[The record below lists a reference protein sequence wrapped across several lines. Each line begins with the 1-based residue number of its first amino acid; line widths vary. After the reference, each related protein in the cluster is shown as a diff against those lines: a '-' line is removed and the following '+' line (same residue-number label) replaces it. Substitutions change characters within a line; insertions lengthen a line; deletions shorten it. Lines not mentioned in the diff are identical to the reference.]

1 MVECCHPPGP
11 RSRRLSL
18 SSTPSHDP
26 HHLSFLFSPS
36 PFLRRASPLA
46 IAAMEEESSAITQLG
61 SLALGNLLS
70 EIGIE
75 AEAGMDRVGLGT
87 RNSAVSR
94 DQIYNEQFEDDDDE
108 ELRGMTAGGEE
119 EDEEAKQR
127 AAQEKQMQDRYFA
140 KGLASMQTNRPGIR
154 GETDDFD
161 DDEDSEDDEDERP
174 MQARS
179 QQQQQQ
185 QRQALLLPGAPRI
198 KTEPDEGLDAFDDDD
213 VDMPEAGPSS
223 PRSSL
228 HTPTPP
234 PMPPPPRDVREF
246 WPDFDP
252 NAILDFTDFFAAP
265 RRKKRRVAA
274 GRQLKIAGSKAPL
287 ERVPSTA
294 ELALMPSTG
303 QDADAKLSSHLA
315 AIAGDL
321 LKEEKRLA
329 RARLGKA
336 RSESLDLPETS
347 LSLPEL
353 DDWENR
359 IVTDGNLALPPMQAA
374 GSVSRPINRS
384 LTSDEWIQA
393 IIWSREQ
400 ARDPRKVELNS
411 RLVLDLND
419 EDMMIERV
427 DPAADKARAS
437 AMLASNA
444 PLLSRRAAA
453 AAATQDPLNMSNDG
467 YYELSR
473 EQRQRIQRQ
482 TLGALVV
489 QHTKTAR
496 KLQLPFYKTRLTK
509 TEARSFHRPAMQ
521 FPINI
526 PLTFSRVEKA
536 GGKKD
541 KKRSSKDA
549 DEVLRST
556 RELTL
561 KEQGAFILYEYS
573 EEHPPIPS
581 KIGMGSIL
589 VNYYRKKDAKDEYI
603 PKLDLGEPFI
613 LEPNDESPF
622 LKFGSVEPGRTQPTL
637 YNNLVRAPLF
647 RHQPATTDFLLVR
660 VTTKNAVRYYLRDIK
675 NLFVV
680 GQNYPLSVIPG
691 PHARLVTNA
700 IRNRLIMVARR
711 LVEQSKG
718 NRIKIHRIMKYFPDQ
733 SELQMRQR
741 LKEFMEYARKAGDPN
756 QGFWRLRSTVQLP
769 SDADMERLLPPEH
782 IALAEAMQA
791 GQRRL
796 YDAGYTRSAEGADED
811 EDKEQGLDI
820 EQQLAPWITS
830 KNFLMAT
837 QGKAMLRLHGEGDPT
852 GRGEGFSFVRVSMKD
867 VFYKAG
873 EDIEARMAQQAEEER
888 RSGHKYNV
896 ARQQQIY
903 REEIQR
909 IWDAQ
914 RTSLANPVPPELTP
928 EEANPL
934 PTPEPED
941 EEEDEEDAQQ
951 HAEDVKPVAGLGG
964 VGEDINQ
971 GKVLRIRRL
980 VDGHWTTEIVRDR
993 KVIQSYISSRLR
1005 IADEDTTTD
1014 ELRPTG
1020 DAALDAARRKRL
1032 EAELLSRKKNQERRL
1047 ARHHAKA
1054 VANGEVLPG
1063 TYRKLMADKPTTSR
1077 RCGRCGQVGH
1087 MSSNRSCPLWGQ
1099 VPATGAPGTVSSASG
1114 SKAMGGLDLMGSV
1127 PGTPSTVPASPA
1139 TPASAGVGGGSFFP
1153 PGAAAPP
1160 SLTHSRTPSFS
1171 AAGSG
1176 GSGGAMG
1183 PPMGRP
1189 PSAAGAMSPPPAP
1202 GTPSGSTSG
1211 SGGGGGGGGGG
1222 GKIKLKLKG
1231 RPSGA

>member
-1 MVECCHPPGP
+1 
-11 RSRRLSL
+11 
-18 SSTPSHDP
+18 
-26 HHLSFLFSPS
+26 
-36 PFLRRASPLA
+36 
-46 IAAMEEESSAITQLG
+46 MEDETSAVSQLG
-61 SLALGNLLS
+61 SLALGNLLQ
-70 EIGIE
+70 EIGVE
-75 AEAGMDRVGLGT
+75 SEAGMDRLGLGP
-87 RNSAVSR
+87 RPSAVSR
-94 DQIYNEQFEDDDDE
+94 DQIYNDQFEDDDDE
-108 ELRGMTAGGEE
+108 ELRGMAGGQQAEE
-119 EDEEAKQR
+119 ED
-127 AAQEKQMQDRYFA
+127 AAEKERLARERQLQDRYFA
-140 KGLASMQTNRPGIR
+140 KGLASMQSNRPGIR

-161 DDEDSEDDEDERP
+161 DSEDDEDERP
-174 MQARS
+174 MPARAQEEQPLS
-179 QQQQQQ
+179 
-185 QRQALLLPGAPRI
+185 LPMASPTPRI
-198 KTEPDEGLDAFDDDD
+198 KTEPEEGLDAFQSGAGDDELNI
-213 VDMPEAGPSS
+213 PQPGPSTA
-223 PRSSL
+223 RSSPSVR
-228 HTPTPP
+228 TPTPP
-234 PMPPPPRDVREF
+234 PPMRDVRDF

-252 NAILDFTDFFAAP
+252 KAILDFTDFFAAP
-265 RRKKRRVAA
+265 RRKKRRVAP
-274 GRQLKIAGSKAPL
+274 GRQLKMQAAKAAL
-287 ERVPSTA
+287 QTTPSTVD
-294 ELALMPSTG
+294 LALRPSV
-303 QDADAKLSSHLA
+303 DAGRQPSHLA
-315 AIAGDL
+315 TIAGDL
-321 LKEEKRLA
+321 LKEERRLA
-329 RARLGKA
+329 RLRLGKGHGDDI
-336 RSESLDLPETS
+336 DLPSTS

-359 IVTDGNLALPPMQAA
+359 ILTDGSTLPPFQPVGSISRPLNRNLA
-374 GSVSRPINRS
+374 
-384 LTSDEWIQA
+384 SDDWIEA
-393 IIWSREQ
+393 IIWSRDQ

-427 DPAADKARAS
+427 DPDAEKARAA

-453 AAATQDPLNMSNDG
+453 AAASLDPLNMSNDG

-541 KKRSSKDA
+541 RKRSAKENA
-549 DEVLRST
+549 DEVFKST
-556 RELTL
+556 RDLTL
-561 KEQGAFILYEYS
+561 KEQGPFILYEYS
-573 EEHPPIPS
+573 EENPPIPS

-589 VNYYRKKDAKDEYI
+589 VNYYRKKDAKDEHI
-603 PKLDLGEPFI
+603 PKHDLGEPFI
-613 LEPNDESPF
+613 LEPNDQSPF
-622 LKFGSVEPGRTQPTL
+622 LNFGSVEPGQTQPTL

-756 QGFWRLRSTVQLP
+756 QGFWRLRTTVTLP
-769 SDADMERLLPPEH
+769 TDADMERLLPPEH

-830 KNFLMAT
+830 KNFLQAT

-867 VFYKAG
+867 VFFKAG
-873 EDIEARMAQQAEEER
+873 EDIEARLAAQAEEER

-914 RTSLANPVPPELTP
+914 RSALSNPVPPELTP

-934 PTPEPED
+934 PTPEPD
-941 EEEDEEDAQQ
+941 EEEEEAQRMQDEED
-951 HAEDVKPVAGLGG
+951 EDVKPALSSLNG
-964 VGEDINQ
+964 VGGDLDR
-971 GKVLRIRRL
+971 GKVLRIRRQ
-980 VDGHWTTEIVRDR
+980 VNGRWQTEIVRDR
-993 KVIQSYISSRLR
+993 KIIQSYISSRLR
-1005 IADEDTTTD
+1005 IADEDTVTD
-1014 ELRPTG
+1014 ELKPTG

-1054 VANGEVLPG
+1054 VASGEALPG
-1063 TYRKLMADKPTTSR
+1063 AYRKLMAEKPTTSR

-1099 VPATGAPGTVSSASG
+1099 VPTAGAPGTVSSASG
-1114 SKAMGGLDLMGSV
+1114 SKPLGLDTGSAGGSLMGSM
-1127 PGTPSTVPASPA
+1127 PGTPASGGGTVPASPA
-1139 TPASAGVGGGSFFP
+1139 TPMTAGGAAAGPGGSFFP

-1160 SLTHSRTPSFS
+1160 GMFATHSRTPSFS
-1171 AAGSG
+1171 AAG
-1176 GSGGAMG
+1176 GAMSPTVG
-1183 PPMGRP
+1183 
-1189 PSAAGAMSPPPAP
+1189 GAMSPPPPGAP
-1202 GTPSGSTSG
+1202 ASS
-1211 SGGGGGGGGGG
+1211 SGGKGGG
-1222 GKIKLKLKG
+1222 KLKLKIKP
-1231 RPSGA
+1231 RPSGS